1 MMAIL
6 TDVRWYFSIFLI
18 WLSLIVTIFSCACW
32 PSVYLPW
39 RNIYLDLLILM
50 PYLSLNVFSD
60 PHSVFPLSF
69 RFFFLFRMFFS
80 QLLNIPKGHWPT
92 SPPPSL
98 QSKVQQSNLSH
109 RSQIHFILPIF
120 PPFIIRLFPGSY
132 TVKTLPAMHEIQVRS
147 LGWEDP

>member
-1 MMAIL
+1 ML
-6 TDVRWYFSIFLI
+6 LWFWFVFPWWLI
-18 WLSLIVTIFSCACW
+18 TLSSSSCAFLL
-32 PSVYLPW
+32 SVYLPW

-98 QSKVQQSNLSH
+98 QSKVQRSNLSH

-120 PPFIIRLFPGSY
+120 PPFIIRLFPGCY
-132 TVKTLPAMHEIQVRS
+132 TVKNLPAMHEIQVRS